1 MGTHY
6 KWFKEAFAGSHLF
19 VGILVTV
26 VTAKGNQFYM
36 TLTRDPRDTSAMI
49 RDLSKGWLKITI
61 TKSVAYIGIL

>member
-1 MGTHY
+1 MGTYY

-49 RDLSKGWLKITI
+49 RDLSKG
-61 TKSVAYIGIL
+61 